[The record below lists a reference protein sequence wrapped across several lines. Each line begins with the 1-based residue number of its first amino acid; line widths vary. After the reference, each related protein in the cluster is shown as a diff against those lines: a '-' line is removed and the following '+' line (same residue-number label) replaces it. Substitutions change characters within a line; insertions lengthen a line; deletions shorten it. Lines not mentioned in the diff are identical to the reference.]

1 MSLAQLI
8 YTNLKL
14 DLRISQINILLCAGG
29 FPRHLKV
36 LNERILKKWYF
47 RLLKFLKPYM
57 KTLLLL
63 CTCLPISLFAQI
75 EGTIVDDSLKE
86 PVYGAKIIASTGE
99 KALSDV
105 NGKFIISP
113 SSYPVTL
120 IISAQT
126 YVSDTI
132 EVSAAGT
139 LNISMVTI
147 VQQMATVVVAAGR
160 RDQEIEDVPI
170 SMEVIR
176 PDLFDHKG
184 LATIEEAVDLSP
196 GVYAMDGNVS
206 IRGGSGYAYGAGS
219 RVLLL
224 WNGMPILSGDAAD
237 AKWNAIPMECASQI
251 EILKGASSVL
261 YGSGALNGIISLSER

>member
-1 MSLAQLI
+1 
-8 YTNLKL
+8 
-14 DLRISQINILLCAGG
+14 
-29 FPRHLKV
+29 
-36 LNERILKKWYF
+36 
-47 RLLKFLKPYM
+47 
-57 KTLLLL
+57 
-63 CTCLPISLFAQI
+63 
-75 EGTIVDDSLKE
+75 
-86 PVYGAKIIASTGE
+86 
-99 KALSDV
+99 
-105 NGKFIISP
+105 
-113 SSYPVTL
+113 
-120 IISAQT
+120 
-126 YVSDTI
+126 
-132 EVSAAGT
+132 
-139 LNISMVTI
+139 MVTI

-261 YGSGALNGIISLSER
+261 YGSGALNGIISLSEREPSPKGETRVKVQGGVHGNPKRSTLKWWDTPPTFYQAEAYYGKMGKGLGYTFSANGYQSSGFRQGETLSLIHI